1 MASLWQKAQ
10 QQLSDADQQLFDFN
24 RPESERRLILEDILR
39 SVQVQNER
47 CLNKRWK
54 IKGTGG
60 REIILRDVCGKLLSW
75 VDQFL
80 SVVDVIV
87 QYDPVHSSL
96 PWAGIRLFLQISLN
110 DVKTFEAMIEGLE
123 ITARV
128 VAQYSLVEILYL
140 KGHTEAKKQLQGQVT
155 ILYAAVLRYL
165 CRARK
170 YYSHN
175 TATRT
180 FVNAFRPPE
189 LDDAL
194 KQITD
199 QEALVCRQAD
209 LVDTERQMS
218 LAALVSDIEAAG
230 TITNDGLKSVQR
242 KLDRFGVS
250 FLQTTGQVSALHH
263 DLDRKQKIQILSWL
277 SCVPYRQH
285 YEALSSDIMPNSGQ
299 WLALNSKY
307 IDWYQSNSS
316 QMLRLIG
323 SPGCGKTKL
332 ISATLQC
339 LRSEVE
345 TNPTAAPIAFFYCSK
360 NPGELERAD
369 PCQILRALA
378 KQIALSEDQ
387 TGILAP
393 VISIHKNKRIQAE
406 QDGLSPPSLNLSE
419 CKKLILELT
428 AMTPATIIIDAIDE
442 CNSVT
447 RHQLLTALEE
457 ILGHSHKPVKILVS
471 SQKARDIDVRLDKFA
486 CITVNEKQNKN
497 DIDAF
502 VDLQVA
508 TAIESKQML
517 AGRVSL
523 DFSNRVASILK
534 TKAEGSFRWVALQLQ
549 RLCDPDT
556 VKLERDV
563 HDVLLRPPQTL
574 LAFYDSIHQRIL
586 AMEKQSQSIAFATFY
601 WLLHAKQLL
610 SVDALLSAVSMS
622 LIGDDKSLAIGDI
635 LDCCCN
641 LVEIDEVLNVIR
653 LSHSTVQ
660 DYLESLG
667 HFAPQQAHANL
678 ARSCLEILIHASG
691 NSMSRIYQYAVVYW
705 AAHYEIAQSQEKA
718 DADLLST
725 FLFEDDHL
733 EKWLEALSSILP
745 TRQTNLVGELS
756 QKLHA
761 VWSVPE
767 SPLFAISCFGLHPV
781 LDFNQNSDQILDWH
795 QPNSDGASALSL
807 ASHFGHLE
815 TVRYLLQQ
823 DLIAGSARHISP
835 SMDKQQI
842 DFRNRSAFGSRP
854 QSFANA
860 IQAAVARSHESI
872 AKLIIEYG
880 FCFPDQ
886 ESFDRCF
893 RRAIFSGQLAVVE
906 LLIGRFAGMFTPR
919 RVQDQLQVAL
929 FGGKERQAKAL
940 FVRYGD
946 INQQTGFFGNALQAA
961 VCGGKL
967 SLVKALAD
975 REARFEVRG
984 LYGYPLRAAVVL
996 GHESMVRWLLEE
1008 AKADPNIEDIELGDC
1023 LQAAAFK
1030 GHLGIIN
1037 LLLQHEANL
1046 EGLGGPFWTPLSA
1059 AYSAGQMGAVRLLL
1073 NHVASVNTNS
1083 RSRSGNALLSPSQI
1097 LKEQSIRLPLQ
1108 RVVMLTAELTP
1119 EAGLAN
1125 KSCNEAFGVYTIE
1138 KLGDWS
1144 LQLET
1149 RATRKRITW
1158 KLRAENRRNLL
1169 ESIRTVVSVLLKNPR
1184 IRQHLLPKLAADEQ
1198 LHAVMTELWIDRI
1211 FDFGGRKLITESR
1224 TIVEAAVSER

>member
-54 IKGTGG
+54 IKGIGG
-60 REIILRDVCGKLLSW
+60 REIVLRDLCGKLLSW
-75 VDQFL
+75 VNQFL
-80 SVVDVIV
+80 SVVDVIA

-96 PWAGIRLFLQISLN
+96 PWAGIRLFLQISLK
-110 DVKTFEAMIEGLE
+110 DIKTFEAMIEGLE

-140 KGHTEAKKQLQGQVT
+140 KDHTEAQKQLQGQVT

-209 LVDTERQMS
+209 LVNTERQMS
-218 LAALVSDIEAAG
+218 LAALVSDIKAAG
-230 TITNDGLKSVQR
+230 TITNDGLESVQR

-263 DLDRKQKIQILSWL
+263 DLDQKQKIQILSWL

-285 YEALSSDIMPNSGQ
+285 YEALSADIMPNSGQ

-307 IDWYQSNSS
+307 IDWYQSGSS

-332 ISATLQC
+332 ISATLQR

-442 CNSVT
+442 CNSIT

-457 ILGHSHKPVKILVS
+457 ILIHSHKPVKILVS

-486 CITVNEKQNKN
+486 CIMVNEKQNKN

-523 DFSNRVASILK
+523 DLSNRVASILK

-549 RLCDPDT
+549 CLCDPDT

-574 LAFYDSIHQRIL
+574 LAFYDSIHHRIL

-622 LIGDDKSLAIGDI
+622 LMGDDKSLAI
-635 LDCCCN
+635 
-641 LVEIDEVLNVIR
+641 
-653 LSHSTVQ
+653 
-660 DYLESLG
+660 
-667 HFAPQQAHANL
+667 
-678 ARSCLEILIHASG
+678 
-691 NSMSRIYQYAVVYW
+691 VYW
-705 AAHYEIAQSQEKA
+705 AAHYEIAQFKEKA
-718 DADLLST
+718 DVDLLST

-733 EKWLEALSSILP
+733 EKWLEALSSTLP
-745 TRQTNLVGELS
+745 THQTNLAGELS

-842 DFRNRSAFGSRP
+842 GFRNRSASGSRP

-872 AKLIIEYG
+872 AELIIEYG

-906 LLIGRFAGMFTPR
+906 LLIGRFAGMFTPQ

-929 FGGKERQAKAL
+929 FSGKERQAKGL

-946 INQQTGFFGNALQAA
+946 VNQQTGFFGNALQAA

-975 REARFEVRG
+975 RGARLEVRG

-996 GHESMVRWLLEE
+996 GHENMVRWLLEE
-1008 AKADPNIEDIELGDC
+1008 AKADPNLEDIELGDC

-1030 GHLGIIN
+1030 GHLGIIH

-1059 AYSAGQMGAVRLLL
+1059 AYSAGQLQAVRVLL
-1073 NHVASVNTNS
+1073 NHAA
-1083 RSRSGNALLSPSQI
+1083 RFGD
-1097 LKEQSIRLPLQ
+1097 
-1108 RVVMLTAELTP
+1108 
-1119 EAGLAN
+1119 
-1125 KSCNEAFGVYTIE
+1125 SC
-1138 KLGDWS
+1138 
-1144 LQLET
+1144 
-1149 RATRKRITW
+1149 
-1158 KLRAENRRNLL
+1158 RR
-1169 ESIRTVVSVLLKNPR
+1169 P
-1184 IRQHLLPKLAADEQ
+1184 D
-1198 LHAVMTELWIDRI
+1198 
-1211 FDFGGRKLITESR
+1211 
-1224 TIVEAAVSER
+1224 

>member
-54 IKGTGG
+54 IKGIGG
-60 REIILRDVCGKLLSW
+60 REIILRDLCGKLLSW
-75 VDQFL
+75 VNQFL
-80 SVVDVIV
+80 SVVDVIA

-96 PWAGIRLFLQISLN
+96 PWAGIRLFLQISLK
-110 DVKTFEAMIEGLE
+110 DIKTFEAMIEGLE

-140 KGHTEAKKQLQGQVT
+140 KDHTEAQKQLQGQVT

-218 LAALVSDIEAAG
+218 LAALVSDIKAAG

-332 ISATLQC
+332 ISATLQR
-339 LRSEVE
+339 LRSEVG
-345 TNPTAAPIAFFYCSK
+345 TDPTAAPIAFFYCSK

-406 QDGLSPPSLNLSE
+406 QDGLSPPALNLSE

-442 CNSVT
+442 CNSIT

-457 ILGHSHKPVKILVS
+457 ILIHSHKPVKILVS

-486 CITVNEKQNKN
+486 CIMVNEKQNKN

-523 DFSNRVASILK
+523 DLSNRVASILK

-549 RLCDPDT
+549 CLCDPDT

-574 LAFYDSIHQRIL
+574 LAFYDSIHHRIL
-586 AMEKQSQSIAFATFY
+586 AMEKQSQLIAFATFY

-622 LIGDDKSLAIGDI
+622 LMGDDESLAI
-635 LDCCCN
+635 
-641 LVEIDEVLNVIR
+641 
-653 LSHSTVQ
+653 
-660 DYLESLG
+660 
-667 HFAPQQAHANL
+667 
-678 ARSCLEILIHASG
+678 
-691 NSMSRIYQYAVVYW
+691 VYW
-705 AAHYEIAQSQEKA
+705 AAHYEIAQFKEKA
-718 DADLLST
+718 DVDLLST

-745 TRQTNLVGELS
+745 THQTNLAGELS

-842 DFRNRSAFGSRP
+842 GFRNRSASGSRP

-872 AKLIIEYG
+872 AELIIEYG
-880 FCFPDQ
+880 F
-886 ESFDRCF
+886 
-893 RRAIFSGQLAVVE
+893 
-906 LLIGRFAGMFTPR
+906 
-919 RVQDQLQVAL
+919 
-929 FGGKERQAKAL
+929 
-940 FVRYGD
+940 
-946 INQQTGFFGNALQAA
+946 
-961 VCGGKL
+961 
-967 SLVKALAD
+967 
-975 REARFEVRG
+975 
-984 LYGYPLRAAVVL
+984 
-996 GHESMVRWLLEE
+996 
-1008 AKADPNIEDIELGDC
+1008 
-1023 LQAAAFK
+1023 
-1030 GHLGIIN
+1030 
-1037 LLLQHEANL
+1037 
-1046 EGLGGPFWTPLSA
+1046 
-1059 AYSAGQMGAVRLLL
+1059 
-1073 NHVASVNTNS
+1073 
-1083 RSRSGNALLSPSQI
+1083 
-1097 LKEQSIRLPLQ
+1097 
-1108 RVVMLTAELTP
+1108 
-1119 EAGLAN
+1119 
-1125 KSCNEAFGVYTIE
+1125 
-1138 KLGDWS
+1138 
-1144 LQLET
+1144 
-1149 RATRKRITW
+1149 
-1158 KLRAENRRNLL
+1158 
-1169 ESIRTVVSVLLKNPR
+1169 
-1184 IRQHLLPKLAADEQ
+1184 
-1198 LHAVMTELWIDRI
+1198 
-1211 FDFGGRKLITESR
+1211 
-1224 TIVEAAVSER
+1224 

>member
-54 IKGTGG
+54 IKGIGG
-60 REIILRDVCGKLLSW
+60 REIVLRDLCGKLLSW
-75 VDQFL
+75 VNQFL
-80 SVVDVIV
+80 SVVDVIA

-96 PWAGIRLFLQISLN
+96 PWAGIRLFLQISLK
-110 DVKTFEAMIEGLE
+110 DIKTFEAMIEGLE

-140 KGHTEAKKQLQGQVT
+140 KDHTEAQKQLQGQVT

-209 LVDTERQMS
+209 LVNTERQMS
-218 LAALVSDIEAAG
+218 LAALVSDIKAAG
-230 TITNDGLKSVQR
+230 TITNDGLESVQR

-263 DLDRKQKIQILSWL
+263 DLDQKQKIQILSWL

-285 YEALSSDIMPNSGQ
+285 YEALSADIMPNSGQ

-307 IDWYQSNSS
+307 IDWYQSGSS

-332 ISATLQC
+332 ISATLQR

-442 CNSVT
+442 CNSIT

-457 ILGHSHKPVKILVS
+457 ILIHSHKPVKILVS

-486 CITVNEKQNKN
+486 CIMVNEKQNKN

-523 DFSNRVASILK
+523 DLSNRVASILK

-549 RLCDPDT
+549 CLCDPDT

-574 LAFYDSIHQRIL
+574 LAFYDSIHHRIL

-622 LIGDDKSLAIGDI
+622 LMGDDKSLAI
-635 LDCCCN
+635 
-641 LVEIDEVLNVIR
+641 
-653 LSHSTVQ
+653 
-660 DYLESLG
+660 
-667 HFAPQQAHANL
+667 
-678 ARSCLEILIHASG
+678 
-691 NSMSRIYQYAVVYW
+691 
-705 AAHYEIAQSQEKA
+705 
-718 DADLLST
+718 
-725 FLFEDDHL
+725 
-733 EKWLEALSSILP
+733 
-745 TRQTNLVGELS
+745 
-756 QKLHA
+756 
-761 VWSVPE
+761 
-767 SPLFAISCFGLHPV
+767 
-781 LDFNQNSDQILDWH
+781 DFNQNSDQILDWH

-842 DFRNRSAFGSRP
+842 GFRNRSASGSRP

-872 AKLIIEYG
+872 AELIIEYG

-906 LLIGRFAGMFTPR
+906 LLIGRFAGMFTPQ

-929 FGGKERQAKAL
+929 FSGKERQAKGL

-946 INQQTGFFGNALQAA
+946 VNQQTGFFGNALQAA

-975 REARFEVRG
+975 RGARLEVRG

-996 GHESMVRWLLEE
+996 GHENMVRWLLEE
-1008 AKADPNIEDIELGDC
+1008 AKADPNLEDIELGDC

-1030 GHLGIIN
+1030 GHLGIIH

-1059 AYSAGQMGAVRLLL
+1059 AYSAGQLQAVRVLL
-1073 NHVASVNTNS
+1073 NHAARFGGES
-1083 RSRSGNALLSPSQI
+1083 RLRPRSALLPLPQGRKRDI
-1097 LKEQSIRLPLQ
+1097 IRIPLQ
-1108 RVVMLTAELTP
+1108 RATLLTARLMP
-1119 EAGLAN
+1119 EAGLVN
-1125 KSCNEAFGVYTIE
+1125 GCFKKTYFIYPEGRYGNDGIIISSTRTIQVVWISKSG
-1138 KLGDWS
+1138 
-1144 LQLET
+1144 
-1149 RATRKRITW
+1149 TRKPIQASLHKVMSDLLSTVPDGANIEEHIRLAIASKDMLTVLS
-1158 KLRAENRRNLL
+1158 KLREVDDRLL
-1169 ESIRTVVSVLLKNPR
+1169 LLDSQVVGQIDTGVSGAQVNHRIAQGTVLRLRGPRTHDGSSAPGAFL
-1184 IRQHLLPKLAADEQ
+1184 
-1198 LHAVMTELWIDRI
+1198 
-1211 FDFGGRKLITESR
+1211 
-1224 TIVEAAVSER
+1224 

>member
-128 VAQYSLVEILYL
+128 GIRRPRNNSKVKSQSCMLPFYGISAE
-140 KGHTEAKKQLQGQVT
+140 QG
-155 ILYAAVLRYL
+155 
-165 CRARK
+165 
-170 YYSHN
+170 
-175 TATRT
+175 TRT

-218 LAALVSDIEAAG
+218 LAALVSDIKAAG

-457 ILGHSHKPVKILVS
+457 ILIHSHKPVKILVS

-523 DFSNRVASILK
+523 DLSNRVASILK

-549 RLCDPDT
+549 CLCDPDT

-622 LIGDDKSLAIGDI
+622 LIGDD
-635 LDCCCN
+635 N
-641 LVEIDEVLNVIR
+641 
-653 LSHSTVQ
+653 
-660 DYLESLG
+660 YLESLG

-678 ARSCLEILIHASG
+678 ARSFLEILIHASG

-745 TRQTNLVGELS
+745 THQTNLVGELS

-1125 KSCNEAFGVYTIE
+1125 KSCN
-1138 KLGDWS
+1138 
-1144 LQLET
+1144 
-1149 RATRKRITW
+1149 
-1158 KLRAENRRNLL
+1158 
-1169 ESIRTVVSVLLKNPR
+1169 
-1184 IRQHLLPKLAADEQ
+1184 
-1198 LHAVMTELWIDRI
+1198 
-1211 FDFGGRKLITESR
+1211 
-1224 TIVEAAVSER
+1224 

>member
-54 IKGTGG
+54 IKGIGG
-60 REIILRDVCGKLLSW
+60 REIILRDLCGKLLSW
-75 VDQFL
+75 VNQFL
-80 SVVDVIV
+80 SVVDVIA

-96 PWAGIRLFLQISLN
+96 PWAGIRLFLQISLK
-110 DVKTFEAMIEGLE
+110 DIKTFEAMIEGLE

-140 KGHTEAKKQLQGQVT
+140 KDHTEAQKQLQGQVT

-218 LAALVSDIEAAG
+218 LAALVSDIKAAG

-332 ISATLQC
+332 ISATLQR
-339 LRSEVE
+339 LRSEVG
-345 TNPTAAPIAFFYCSK
+345 TDPTAAPIAFFYCSK

-406 QDGLSPPSLNLSE
+406 QDGLSPPALNLSG

-442 CNSVT
+442 CNSIT

-457 ILGHSHKPVKILVS
+457 ILIHSHKPVKILVS

-486 CITVNEKQNKN
+486 CIMVNEKQNKN

-523 DFSNRVASILK
+523 DLSNRVASILK

-549 RLCDPDT
+549 CLCDPDT

-574 LAFYDSIHQRIL
+574 LAFYDSIHHRIL
-586 AMEKQSQSIAFATFY
+586 AMEKQ
-601 WLLHAKQLL
+601 
-610 SVDALLSAVSMS
+610 M
-622 LIGDDKSLAIGDI
+622 
-635 LDCCCN
+635 
-641 LVEIDEVLNVIR
+641 
-653 LSHSTVQ
+653 
-660 DYLESLG
+660 
-667 HFAPQQAHANL
+667 
-678 ARSCLEILIHASG
+678 
-691 NSMSRIYQYAVVYW
+691 YW
-705 AAHYEIAQSQEKA
+705 AAHYEIAQFKEKA
-718 DADLLST
+718 DVDLLST

-745 TRQTNLVGELS
+745 THQTNLAGELS

-761 VWSVPE
+761 VWSLPE

-842 DFRNRSAFGSRP
+842 GFRNRSASGTRP

-872 AKLIIEYG
+872 AELIIEYG

-893 RRAIFSGQLAVVE
+893 RRAVFSGQLAVVE
-906 LLIGRFAGMFTPR
+906 LLIGRFAGMFTPQ

-929 FGGKERQAKAL
+929 FSGKERQAKGL

-946 INQQTGFFGNALQAA
+946 VNQQTGFFGNALQAA

-975 REARFEVRG
+975 RGARLEVRG

-996 GHESMVRWLLEE
+996 GHENMVRWLLEE
-1008 AKADPNIEDIELGDC
+1008 AKADPNLEDIELGDC

-1030 GHLGIIN
+1030 GHLGIIH

-1059 AYSAGQMGAVRLLL
+1059 AYSAGQLQAVRVLL
-1073 NHVASVNTNS
+1073 NHAARFGGES
-1083 RSRSGNALLSPSQI
+1083 RLRPRSALLPLPQGRKRDI
-1097 LKEQSIRLPLQ
+1097 IRIPLQ
-1108 RVVMLTAELTP
+1108 RATLLTARLMP
-1119 EAGLAN
+1119 EAGLVN
-1125 KSCNEAFGVYTIE
+1125 GCFKKTYFIYPEGRYGNDGIKISSTRTIQVVWISKSG
-1138 KLGDWS
+1138 
-1144 LQLET
+1144 
-1149 RATRKRITW
+1149 TRKPIQASLHKVMSDLLSTVPDGANIEEHIRLAIASKDMLTVLS
-1158 KLRAENRRNLL
+1158 KLREVDDRLL
-1169 ESIRTVVSVLLKNPR
+1169 LLDSQVVGQIDTGVSGAQVNHRIAQGTVLRLRGPRTHDGSSAPGAFL
-1184 IRQHLLPKLAADEQ
+1184 
-1198 LHAVMTELWIDRI
+1198 
-1211 FDFGGRKLITESR
+1211 
-1224 TIVEAAVSER
+1224 

>member
-1 MASLWQKAQ
+1 DKVTVQYSHRSGHGFPMAKAQ

-54 IKGTGG
+54 IKGIGG
-60 REIILRDVCGKLLSW
+60 REIILRDLCGKLLSW
-75 VDQFL
+75 VNQFL
-80 SVVDVIV
+80 SVVDVIA

-96 PWAGIRLFLQISLN
+96 PWAGIRLFLQISLK
-110 DVKTFEAMIEGLE
+110 DIKTFEAMIEGLE

-140 KGHTEAKKQLQGQVT
+140 KDHTEAQKQLQGQVT

-170 YYSHN
+170 YY
-175 TATRT
+175 TRT

-209 LVDTERQMS
+209 LVNTERQMS
-218 LAALVSDIEAAG
+218 LAALVSDIKAAG
-230 TITNDGLKSVQR
+230 TITNDGLESVQR

-263 DLDRKQKIQILSWL
+263 DLDQKQKIQILSWL

-285 YEALSSDIMPNSGQ
+285 YEALSADIMPNSGQ

-307 IDWYQSNSS
+307 IDWYQSGSS

-332 ISATLQC
+332 ISATLQR

-442 CNSVT
+442 CNSIT

-457 ILGHSHKPVKILVS
+457 ILIHSHKPVKILVS

-486 CITVNEKQNKN
+486 CIMVNEKQNKN

-517 AGRVSL
+517 AGRVSFDL
-523 DFSNRVASILK
+523 SNRVASILK

-549 RLCDPDT
+549 CLCDPDT

-574 LAFYDSIHQRIL
+574 LAFYDSIHHRIL
-586 AMEKQSQSIAFATFY
+586 AMEKQ
-601 WLLHAKQLL
+601 
-610 SVDALLSAVSMS
+610 M
-622 LIGDDKSLAIGDI
+622 
-635 LDCCCN
+635 
-641 LVEIDEVLNVIR
+641 
-653 LSHSTVQ
+653 
-660 DYLESLG
+660 
-667 HFAPQQAHANL
+667 
-678 ARSCLEILIHASG
+678 
-691 NSMSRIYQYAVVYW
+691 YW
-705 AAHYEIAQSQEKA
+705 AAHYEIAQFKEKA
-718 DADLLST
+718 DVDLLST

-745 TRQTNLVGELS
+745 THQTNLAGELS

-842 DFRNRSAFGSRP
+842 DFRNRSASGSRP

-860 IQAAVARSHESI
+860 IQAAVAKSHESI

-893 RRAIFSGQLAVVE
+893 RRAIFSGQLAASP
-906 LLIGRFAGMFTPR
+906 GPASGCS
-919 RVQDQLQVAL
+919 

-940 FVRYGD
+940 FVEYGD
-946 INQQTGFFGNALQAA
+946 VNQQTGFFGNALQAA

-975 REARFEVRG
+975 RGARLEVRG

-996 GHESMVRWLLEE
+996 GHENMVRWLLEE
-1008 AKADPNIEDIELGDC
+1008 AKADPNLEDIELGDC

-1030 GHLGIIN
+1030 GHLGIIH

-1059 AYSAGQMGAVRLLL
+1059 AYSAGQLQAVRVLL
-1073 NHVASVNTNS
+1073 NHAARFGGES
-1083 RSRSGNALLSPSQI
+1083 RLRPRSALLPS
-1097 LKEQSIRLPLQ
+1097 S
-1108 RVVMLTAELTP
+1108 
-1119 EAGLAN
+1119 
-1125 KSCNEAFGVYTIE
+1125 
-1138 KLGDWS
+1138 
-1144 LQLET
+1144 T
-1149 RATRKRITW
+1149 R
-1158 KLRAENRRNLL
+1158 
-1169 ESIRTVVSVLLKNPR
+1169 P
-1184 IRQHLLPKLAADEQ
+1184 
-1198 LHAVMTELWIDRI
+1198 
-1211 FDFGGRKLITESR
+1211 
-1224 TIVEAAVSER
+1224 